1 MFKRNKKK
9 KIVIIVLSVILTL
22 SVICLLYWRMDM
34 QQRRKIYDDMKMEFN
49 IPETIEYGSEIQA
62 KDLIQSHEGG
72 TLTNL
77 PELDTKKKGEQK
89 LLFRM
94 TKNGI
99 EREFSCTV
107 TVKDTQPPEIVLK
120 EETVTI
126 ESGSAF
132 DPADNIQSV
141 SDPVD
146 GSLPLLTDDS
156 KEKAGYTIEHKIDT
170 DTPGTYTVT
179 IQAKDSSDN
188 KSSAE
193 YQVIVN
199 RQPSKDSSSSSDK
212 TTASSGS
219 SSSTIQPTY
228 IKGIL
233 LVNKQYALPRSYGGT
248 DQTAYNALIKLQDAA
263 SRAGYSMPLLSGY
276 RSYDY
281 QAQLYEN
288 YVARDGQAA
297 ADRYSARPG
306 HSEHQSGLAFDV
318 GDIDYDFGKTA
329 RGKWLA
335 AHCAEFGFILRY
347 PQGKESITGYMYEPW
362 HIRYVGINAAKT
374 IMNNSL
380 TLEEY
385 LGVA

>member
-72 TLTNL
+72 TLTKL

-107 TVKDTQPPEIVLK
+107 TIKDTQPPEIVLK

-362 HIRYVGINAAKT
+362 HIRYVGINAAKQ
-374 IMNNSL
+374 S
-380 TLEEY
+380 
-385 LGVA
+385 

>member
-72 TLTNL
+72 TLTKL

-107 TVKDTQPPEIVLK
+107 TIKDTQPPEIVLK

-228 IKGIL
+228 IRGIL

-362 HIRYVGINAAKT
+362 HIRYVGINAAKI

>member
-1 MFKRNKKK
+1 MFKTNKKK
-9 KIVIIVLSVILTL
+9 KIMIIVLSVILTI
-22 SVICLLYWRMDM
+22 SVVCLLIWRTDM
-34 QQRRKIYDDMKMEFN
+34 QRRQKIYDDMKMEFN
-49 IPETIEYGSEIQA
+49 IPETIEYGSDMQA
-62 KDLIQSHEGG
+62 EDLIQSHEGG
-72 TLTNL
+72 SLTEL

-107 TVKDTQPPEIVLK
+107 TVKDTQPPKIVFK
-120 EETVTI
+120 EKTVTI

-156 KEKAGYTIEHKIDT
+156 KEEAGYTIEHKIDT

-179 IQAKDSSDN
+179 IQAQDSSNN

-199 RQPSKDSSSSSDK
+199 RQPSKDSSSSSDN

-219 SSSTIQPTY
+219 SSSAIQPTY

-318 GDIDYDFGKTA
+318 GNIDYDFGKTA

-335 AHCAEFGFILRY
+335 EHCAEFGFILRY

-362 HIRYVGINAAKT
+362 HIRYVGINAAKA

>member
-72 TLTNL
+72 TLTKL

-212 TTASSGS
+212 TTS
-219 SSSTIQPTY
+219 I
-228 IKGIL
+228 IRIIFF
-233 LVNKQYALPRSYGGT
+233 N
-248 DQTAYNALIKLQDAA
+248 DTANIHQ
-263 SRAGYSMPLLSGY
+263 RHPAG
-276 RSYDY
+276 
-281 QAQLYEN
+281 Q
-288 YVARDGQAA
+288 
-297 ADRYSARPG
+297 
-306 HSEHQSGLAFDV
+306 
-318 GDIDYDFGKTA
+318 
-329 RGKWLA
+329 
-335 AHCAEFGFILRY
+335 
-347 PQGKESITGYMYEPW
+347 
-362 HIRYVGINAAKT
+362 
-374 IMNNSL
+374 
-380 TLEEY
+380 
-385 LGVA
+385 